1 MPNRIINYLARTD
14 VFSLRESLYS
24 FREIIIYTTRTL
36 VFTHA
41 QRARISTDHSLI
53 THKKFSSCVHLGAIY
68 NADESHYIS
77 SLSSLIISRRSK
89 SGRCARRRYYF
100 IQAHRQGVGQIIEKL
115 FQLNHGP
122 SPLLASA
129 ICLTLPAMM
138 PE

>member
-24 FREIIIYTTRTL
+24 FREIIIYTRTR

-68 NADESHYIS
+68 NADESHYIYQS
-77 SLSSLIISRRSK
+77 SLRSSYLRSK